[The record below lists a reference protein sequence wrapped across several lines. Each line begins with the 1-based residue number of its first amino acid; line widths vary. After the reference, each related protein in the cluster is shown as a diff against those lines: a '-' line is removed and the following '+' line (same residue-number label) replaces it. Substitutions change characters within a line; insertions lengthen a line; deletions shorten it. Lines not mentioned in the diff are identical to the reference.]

1 METNLDVAIEA
12 FQISKTV
19 TTKMG
24 DITILHEISLT
35 VSQGE
40 TVAIVGSS
48 GSGKT
53 TLLSLLAGLDLPS
66 TGHVS
71 LLGHNLQDIDEE
83 SRAKVRRDHVS
94 FVFQSFQL
102 IPELTALENVIVPL
116 EIKGVNRLLAQ
127 ELGAG
132 VLQKVGLEHRLHHF
146 PKTLSGGEQQRV
158 ALARAFVTNPKI
170 LFADEPTGSLDE
182 ENGFKIIQLLFDLN
196 TQLGSTLILVTHDL
210 GLAKKCK
217 KIFYL
222 KGGGLIDEPK

>member
-170 LFADEPTGSLDE
+170 LFADEPTGNLDADTKDTV
-182 ENGFKIIQLLFDLN
+182 ENLLFELN
-196 TQLGSTLILVTHDL
+196 REAGTTLVLVTHDL
-210 GLAKKCK
+210 DLAAKTKHIIK
-217 KIFYL
+217 L
-222 KGGGLIDEPK
+222 KGGKVEGVK